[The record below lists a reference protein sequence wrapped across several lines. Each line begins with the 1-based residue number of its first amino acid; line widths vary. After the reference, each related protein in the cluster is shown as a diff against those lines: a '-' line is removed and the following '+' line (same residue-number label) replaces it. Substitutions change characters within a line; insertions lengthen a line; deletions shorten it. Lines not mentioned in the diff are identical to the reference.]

1 MRPRHIVSLV
11 IGILLLAPAL
21 GLLIGGGAIGVYE
34 LTARDD
40 NGWHAVDIDRLQ
52 SEGAAVTTGEAVI
65 DFRGPAGLVNWI
77 DLDFRFRATPD
88 EGQEAFIG
96 VAPTS
101 ELNAYLGDVTRDEAV
116 IVNWNGTVRYRHVAG
131 TVAAVAP
138 PASQDFWVARATGPG
153 TQELTWTPTTG
164 HWTVAFL
171 NASGEPGVA
180 MNVQAAVRSGA
191 LGGIAIGLL
200 VAGIVLAVI
209 GTILVVYAV
218 SNRPPTSGA
227 APGGSP
233 MSLAGAAPPPFATA
247 PPPVGAP
254 PPVVAAPPPDRR
266 ADAVTVDAAK
276 PYPLVLEARLAPDL
290 SRWLWLVKWF
300 LAIPHFIVLFFLW
313 CAVVVTTIIAWFA
326 ILFTARYPRSLFD
339 FNVGVLRWTWR
350 VSHYCGTGGL
360 GTDRYP
366 PFTLDAL
373 PDDDTR
379 LTVDYPERL
388 SRGLIFVKWLLL
400 LPHWIIVAII
410 AGTQSHTNENG
421 VQVGGWP
428 GILAL
433 ITFVAGVV
441 LLVTGVPNRGLFDVI
456 VGLNRWT
463 TRVGVYA
470 LLMTDVYPPFRYD
483 GGGTEPWV
491 HTPPGPGA
499 PPIEAAPPGAG
510 AMLPPPSGPGSPMDP
525 PRHEQVQP

>member
-1 MRPRHIVSLV
+1 MRPRHVVSLV

-21 GLLIGGGAIGVYE
+21 GLLIGGAVIGVYE
-34 LTARDD
+34 LAARDD

-65 DFRGPAGLVNWI
+65 DFRGPAGLVDWI
-77 DLDFRFRATPD
+77 DLDFRFRATPID
-88 EGQEAFIG
+88 GQEAFIG
-96 VAPTS
+96 VAPTG
-101 ELNAYLGDVTRDEAV
+101 ELNAYLGDVARDEAV

-131 TVAAVAP
+131 TDAEVAP
-138 PASQDFWVARATGPG
+138 PASQDFWVAQATGPG
-153 TQELTWTPTTG
+153 TQELTWTPDTG
-164 HWTVAFL
+164 RWSAAFL

-191 LGGIAIGLL
+191 LLGIAIGLL

-209 GTILVVYAV
+209 GTILVVHAV
-218 SNRPPTSGA
+218 SNRPPISGV

-233 MSLAGAAPPPFATA
+233 VPLAGAAPPPAGAPLAGMA
-247 PPPVGAP
+247 PPPAGTEPPLVG
-254 PPVVAAPPPDRR
+254 AAPPPAVR
-266 ADAVTVDAAK
+266 ADAAPMDAAK
-276 PYPLVLEARLAPDL
+276 PHPLVLEARLAGDL
-290 SRWLWLVKWF
+290 SRWLWLVKWL
-300 LAIPHFIVLFFLW
+300 LAIPHLIVLVFLW
-313 CAVVVTTIIAWFA
+313 CALVVTTIFAWFA
-326 ILFTARYPRSLFD
+326 ILFTGRYPRSLFD
-339 FNVGVLRWTWR
+339 FNVGVLRWSWR
-350 VSHYCGTGGL
+350 VAHYCGTGGL

-400 LPHWIIVAII
+400 LPHWIIIALI
-410 AGTQSHTNENG
+410 AGTQSRTDENG

-433 ITFVAGVV
+433 ITLVAGVV
-441 LLVTGVPNRGLFDVI
+441 LLFNGTPNRGLFDVI

-463 TRVGVYA
+463 YR
-470 LLMTDVYPPFRYD
+470 
-483 GGGTEPWV
+483 
-491 HTPPGPGA
+491 
-499 PPIEAAPPGAG
+499 
-510 AMLPPPSGPGSPMDP
+510 
-525 PRHEQVQP
+525 

>member
-1 MRPRHIVSLV
+1 MRPRHVVSLV

-21 GLLIGGGAIGVYE
+21 GLLIGGAAIGVYE
-34 LTARDD
+34 LAARND

-52 SEGAAVTTGEAVI
+52 SEGAAVTTGESVI
-65 DFRGPAGLVNWI
+65 DFRGPAGLVDWI
-77 DLDFRFRATPD
+77 DLDFRFRATPVG
-88 EGQEAFIG
+88 GQEAFVG
-96 VAPTS
+96 VAPTDA
-101 ELNAYLGDVTRDEAV
+101 LNGYLGDVARDEAV
-116 IVNWNGTVRYRHVAG
+116 IVNWNGTVRYRHVPG
-131 TVAAVAP
+131 TSAAVDP
-138 PASQDFWVARATGPG
+138 PASQDFWVAQATGPG
-153 TQELTWTPTTG
+153 TQELTWTPDTG
-164 HWTVAFL
+164 RWSAAFL

-191 LGGIAIGLL
+191 LLGIAIALV
-200 VAGIVLAVI
+200 VAGLVLAVI
-209 GTILVVYAV
+209 GTILVVHAV
-218 SNRPPTSGA
+218 SNRTPSPGM
-227 APGGSP
+227 PYGGSP
-233 MSLAGAAPPPFATA
+233 TPLASAAPPPFSAA
-247 PPPVGAP
+247 PPPVGAAPPTVGAAP
-254 PPVVAAPPPDRR
+254 PPVVR
-266 ADAVTVDAAK
+266 ADATIDAAR
-276 PYPLVLEARLAPDL
+276 PHPLVLEARLAPDL

-313 CAVVVTTIIAWFA
+313 CALMVTTIIAWFA

-339 FNVGVLRWTWR
+339 FNVGVLRWSWR
-350 VSHYCGTGGL
+350 VAHYCGTGGL

-400 LPHWIIVAII
+400 LPHWIIIALI
-410 AGTQSHTNENG
+410 AGTQSRTDENG

-433 ITFVAGVV
+433 ITLVAGVV
-441 LLVTGVPNRGLFDVI
+441 LLFNGAPNRGLFDVI

-463 TRVGVYA
+463 YRVGVYA

-483 GGGTEPWV
+483 GGGSERWV
-491 HTPPGPGA
+491 HTPPAPGA
-499 PPIEAAPPGAG
+499 PPIEAAPPGPG
-510 AMLPPPSGPGSPMDP
+510 AVLPPPSPPTEP
-525 PRHEQVQP
+525 PRQEQVQS